1 MTTPEI
7 LLTRI
12 DNRLIHGQVATQWA
26 KELQANT
33 LIVAND
39 EAAADTFRQELMN
52 MAAPAG
58 VKTRYVPVDEINT
71 VLDEIGPDGKV
82 FIIVADALDAKRL
95 MDKSPA
101 VKKINVGNMHM
112 AEGTHQ
118 IATTVAVDDTDRD
131 LFRQMKDAG
140 AELFIQRVPG
150 AAKENADA
158 LTK

>member
-26 KELQANT
+26 RELGADT

-58 VKTRYVPVDEINT
+58 VSTKYVPVDDLGKALET
-71 VLDEIGPDGKV
+71 LGPDKKV
-82 FIIVADALDAKRL
+82 FIIVADPLDAKRL
-95 MDKSPA
+95 MDANPA

-112 AEGTHQ
+112 SEGKHQ
-118 IATTVAVDDTDRD
+118 IATTVAVNDTDMD

-140 AELFIQRVPG
+140 AELFVQRVPG
-150 AAKENADA
+150 APVEDDGP